1 MPPMTDILYEGLR
14 GSALNILRIATIVL
28 PFMVVM
34 QVIKELNLLDRLSA
48 ALAPLIRSLGMSK
61 GAAFPLLAGLVFGL
75 SYGAGLIIQSAR
87 DGSMTRRDIFLVN
100 VFLAV
105 CHSLF
110 EDTLLF
116 VAIGANG
123 LLILGVRLTL
133 AILITYLFSRRRPE
147 EPLPAVRPCVP
158 Q

>member
-1 MPPMTDILYEGLR
+1 MTDIIYVGLR
-14 GSALNILRIATIVL
+14 GSALNILRIASIVL

-34 QVIKELNLLDRLSA
+34 QVIKELNLLDRLSGVM
-48 ALAPLIRSLGMSK
+48 APLVRSLGMTK
-61 GAAFPLLAGLVFGL
+61 GAALPLLAGLVFGL

-87 DGSMTRRDIFLVN
+87 DGSMTRKDVFLVN
-100 VFLAV
+100 VFLAI

-116 VAIGANG
+116 AAIGANG

-133 AILITYLFSRRRPE
+133 AVLITHLFSRLRQD
-147 EPLPAVRPCVP
+147 EPLPASPSYLP